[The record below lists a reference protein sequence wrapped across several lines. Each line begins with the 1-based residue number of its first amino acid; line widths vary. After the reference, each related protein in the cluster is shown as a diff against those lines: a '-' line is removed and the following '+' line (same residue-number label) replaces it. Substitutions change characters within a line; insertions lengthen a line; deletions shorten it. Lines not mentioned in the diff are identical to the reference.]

1 MIFHQVFDLMKRQ
14 IYIKV
19 LLRSNKV
26 TEVAKAFVHWTKR
39 SARQNIRVLQIY
51 TNTKLRYMGAKHT
64 RRPEASNSN
73 FNQIDFLT
81 WNKQYESTDKR
92 ETALM
97 TSSKSFE

>member
-1 MIFHQVFDLMKRQ
+1 MKQ

-26 TEVAKAFVHWTKR
+26 TKVAKAFVHCTKR
-39 SARQNIRVLQIY
+39 SARQNIRVVQIY
-51 TNTKLRYMGAKHT
+51 STNTKLRYMGAKHT